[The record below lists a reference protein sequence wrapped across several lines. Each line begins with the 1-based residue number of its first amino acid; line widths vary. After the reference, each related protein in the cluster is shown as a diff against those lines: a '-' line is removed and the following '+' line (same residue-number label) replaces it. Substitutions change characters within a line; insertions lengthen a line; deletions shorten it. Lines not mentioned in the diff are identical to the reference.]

1 MSNLDHCGIIILLRQ
16 LVRIGKCSDSEA
28 AKIAARIAVETGVDI
43 IFPL

>member
-1 MSNLDHCGIIILLRQ
+1 MNNLDYCGVIILLRQ

-28 AKIAARIAVETGVDI
+28 TKIATRIAAETGADI